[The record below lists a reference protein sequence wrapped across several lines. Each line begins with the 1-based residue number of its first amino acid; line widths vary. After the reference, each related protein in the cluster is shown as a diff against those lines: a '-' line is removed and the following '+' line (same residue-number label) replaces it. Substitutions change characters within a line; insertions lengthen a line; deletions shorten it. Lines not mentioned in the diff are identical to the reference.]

1 MTRRLFW
8 RALATFGFTSVAAH
22 AHAQQPRLDDRTL
35 GGGSEGIARTGNIFQ
50 FTTAAGN
57 PAPTRLGIYRDG
69 DPEPVSPAE
78 DGAAWILLTGPAD
91 NTRVLLKVN
100 VAGNAL
106 VVGFAGYRLSE
117 PSVGDN

>member
-8 RALATFGFTSVAAH
+8 RALAAFGLTSVAAN
-22 AHAQQPRLDDRTL
+22 AHAQQPRLNDRTL
-35 GGGSEGIARTGNIFQ
+35 GGGAEGVTRSGNIFE

-57 PAPTRLGIYRDG
+57 PAPTRLGIYVDG
-69 DPEPVSPAE
+69 DPEPLSPA
-78 DGAAWILLTGPAD
+78 DSGSAWLLVTGPAD

-117 PSVGDN
+117 PSVGD